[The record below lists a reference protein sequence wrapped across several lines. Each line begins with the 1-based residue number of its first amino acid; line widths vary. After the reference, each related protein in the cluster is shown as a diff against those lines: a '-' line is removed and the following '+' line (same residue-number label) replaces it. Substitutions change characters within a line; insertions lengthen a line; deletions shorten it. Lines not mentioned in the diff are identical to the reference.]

1 MNSFVDR
8 IDSVRLV
15 GGPKTPNMCES
26 VNEQLVILG
35 FAQTSDDSYMNQLD
49 HIEREKQS
57 NRNTRESE
65 KHEDEFGDVGIVPP
79 PEHSLS
85 ESVNIE
91 GPFVALESRPKMI
104 SRVNCTD
111 VVVEASSVNHVLID
125 PFPNDATKKV
135 LVAASMSQ
143 KDERVT
149 LHQTTIMP
157 HLPGMMSLLGLIF
170 SPAAE
175 VHMTT
180 KKDRYTSILFGL
192 GADENQKPHFGEHD
206 LLVNVDVELTQN
218 DFKMINELR
227 GKISMLLKNVPGF
240 KFQPKMN
247 SVNKVQLRNNICQL
261 LIEISSK
268 HRSPLGVVV
277 PSKT

>member
-1 MNSFVDR
+1 
-8 IDSVRLV
+8 
-15 GGPKTPNMCES
+15 
-26 VNEQLVILG
+26 
-35 FAQTSDDSYMNQLD
+35 
-49 HIEREKQS
+49 
-57 NRNTRESE
+57 
-65 KHEDEFGDVGIVPP
+65 
-79 PEHSLS
+79 
-85 ESVNIE
+85 
-91 GPFVALESRPKMI
+91 
-104 SRVNCTD
+104 
-111 VVVEASSVNHVLID
+111 
-125 PFPNDATKKV
+125 
-135 LVAASMSQ
+135 MSQ
-143 KDERVT
+143 KDDRVT

-277 PSKT
+277 PSKTEWNWKPFVKSEEYNDAMYPRLVNVEKLMPMSENTRRSKKENAENWSDLGKSTRAMKLSSADSVRNESRRWLTCRFTLEKNCTRSDRSGFVMKHLMLIEKIQKLFKPKTLFSFIH